1 MRKLSKSVRGVTL
14 LEVMLVLA
22 IAAMIVVMSIRYY
35 SSAQTSQQASAS
47 MQQLQSVMAAMDTM
61 GMAGGYS
68 SNATQSKLSAIVGA
82 NNMLTT
88 TGGAITLGAMTATTY
103 AVTMVLS
110 PAICPA
116 VASNL
121 ANNKKITSATCVGG
135 TLTMNY
141 DNTK

>member
-1 MRKLSKSVRGVTL
+1 MRKLSRSVLGVTL

-35 SSAQTSQQASAS
+35 SSAQTSQQSSAS

-61 GMAGGYS
+61 GMAGGYT
-68 SNATQSKLSAIVGA
+68 NASQSKLSAIVGA
-82 NNMLTT
+82 NNMITA
-88 TGGAITLGAMTATTY
+88 TGGAIALTATAGTTY
-103 AVTMVLS
+103 TITMALS

-121 ANNKKITSATCVGG
+121 ANNKKITAATCAAGV
-135 TLTMNY
+135 LSLSY